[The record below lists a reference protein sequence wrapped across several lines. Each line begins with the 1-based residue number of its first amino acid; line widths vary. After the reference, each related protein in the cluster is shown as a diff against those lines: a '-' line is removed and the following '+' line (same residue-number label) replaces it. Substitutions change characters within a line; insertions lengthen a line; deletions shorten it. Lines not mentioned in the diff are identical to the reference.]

1 METVLRRAPSRPARA
16 ARRARDLVV
25 TLGVLYTMSCVVDPA
40 TTRMLRVGSER
51 AADAALRSVEDLRGV
66 LTKAIFDYAIVPG
79 LFVALA
85 GIVVALWVGQKL
97 GVRVVRG
104 TATVGSAS
112 A

>member
-1 METVLRRAPSRPARA
+1 METVLRLTPSRPARVA
-16 ARRARDLVV
+16 MRRTRNIVV

-40 TTRMLRVGSER
+40 TTRMLRAGGER
-51 AADAALRSVEDLRGV
+51 AADAALRSIEDLRGV

-85 GIVVALWVGQKL
+85 GVVAALWVGQKV
-97 GVRVVRG
+97 GGRVAR
-104 TATVGSAS
+104 GSAT